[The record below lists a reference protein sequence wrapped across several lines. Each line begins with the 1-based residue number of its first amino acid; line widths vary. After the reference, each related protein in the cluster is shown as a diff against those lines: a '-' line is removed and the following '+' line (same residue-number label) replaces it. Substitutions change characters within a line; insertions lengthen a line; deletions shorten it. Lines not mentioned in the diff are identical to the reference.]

1 MNILPSFKKKSH
13 KFFFPEEQKAIVD
26 AIRDAEKQTSG
37 EIRIYVESK
46 NPLVSPLD
54 RAGEIFFKLQMEKTE
69 ERNAVLLYFAM
80 KHHEMAVF
88 ADEGIYS
95 RLGRT
100 FWDNMMQEMVSN
112 FTRNQVCDG
121 IVTCIRHIGEQLCRE
136 FPYHAATDKNELPD
150 EIVFGH

>member
-13 KFFFPEEQKAIVD
+13 KFFSPEEQKAIVD

-88 ADEGIYS
+88 ADEGIYR
-95 RLGRT
+95 RLGKS
-100 FWDNMMQEMVSN
+100 FWDNMVQEMLAEFS
-112 FTRNQVCDG
+112 REHICQG
-121 IVTCIRHIGEQLCRE
+121 IVTCVGHIGEQLRKE
-136 FPYHAATDKNELPD
+136 FPYDSSTDKNELPD